1 MGEKTR
7 KTENKMGWSG
17 NEWER
22 RRGRPRTRWDG
33 RGMSGREDEEDQ
45 EQDGMV
51 GGMSGREDE
60 EDQEQD
66 GMVGE

>member
-1 MGEKTR
+1 
-7 KTENKMGWSG
+7 
-17 NEWER
+17 
-22 RRGRPRTRWDG
+22 
-33 RGMSGREDEEDQ
+33 MSGREDEEDQ

>member
-7 KTENKMGWSG
+7 KTREQ
-17 NEWER
+17 
-22 RRGRPRTRWDG
+22 DG
-33 RGMSGREDEEDQ
+33 MVGGMSGREDEEDQEQ